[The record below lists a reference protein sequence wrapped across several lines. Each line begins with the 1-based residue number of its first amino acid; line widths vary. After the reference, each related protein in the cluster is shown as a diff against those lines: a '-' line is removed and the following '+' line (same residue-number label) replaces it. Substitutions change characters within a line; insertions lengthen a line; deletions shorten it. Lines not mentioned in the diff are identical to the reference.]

1 MYFLNKMRSLARS
14 TARPSKSSATRVN
27 ATRVGA
33 STCSSELQRRR
44 LEQHRSSSEQLRSSS
59 EHERSRSTPNAPGII
74 YRRGC
79 SPPPRT
85 FSFPPVSAVY
95 VFEAF
100 FHLVEFLFEP
110 RLAGNQQP
118 DEYENNDEC
127 EGIRNEEIS
136 HWRGSRV
143 RDTRRLLR
151 LWRSPCAGPED
162 NYTGLQTSGKKRSSP
177 STYPSRVRRP

>member
-14 TARPSKSSATRVN
+14 TARPSKSSATRIN

-33 STCSSELQRRR
+33 STCCSELQR
-44 LEQHRSSSEQLRSSS
+44 LSSEQLRSSS

-110 RLAGNQQP
+110 RLARNQQP
-118 DEYENNDEC
+118 DEYENNDER
-127 EGIRNEEIS
+127 EGVRNEEIS

-143 RDTRRLLR
+143 RDTRRLLP
-151 LWRSPCAGPED
+151 LWRLPFAG
-162 NYTGLQTSGKKRSSP
+162 R
-177 STYPSRVRRP
+177 